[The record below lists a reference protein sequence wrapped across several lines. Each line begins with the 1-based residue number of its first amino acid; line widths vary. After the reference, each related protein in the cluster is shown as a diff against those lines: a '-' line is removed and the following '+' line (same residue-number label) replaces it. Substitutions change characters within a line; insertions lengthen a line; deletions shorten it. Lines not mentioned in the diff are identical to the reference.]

1 MPPSTSTPSGPV
13 TGAAERRGRT
23 QAVRRR
29 PSGEPPPLPREDH
42 WTRWIWVLAGVLLLG
57 AGLNLLVRS
66 TEVIE
71 AADQAV
77 LSFIAE
83 ARTPVLTDAAKVA
96 VLPTTF
102 VAVMALRLGTVVVLV
117 VYGRFRHLVV
127 FLATLVVTDW
137 IVVRLLFVELP
148 RPEVPALVEVDAYAF
163 PPKAIST
170 LTITLFAM
178 AFVLLPRGGTRNRL
192 RAGAVAVL
200 ALVVLAEL
208 YLAGDHLSAMLYAAV
223 LAPSVA
229 AVTFR
234 SLVPEEGFP
243 ISYRKRG
250 SVAHLDLGG
259 ERGKAIVAAMA
270 DQLGL
275 TVTEVKEFGLEGSG
289 GSSPLR
295 MTLPDGSRVFGKIYS
310 TAHERADRW
319 YRFGRTILYGQL
331 EDETAVGSVRRLAA
345 YEDYALRLLADHGV
359 QVAKTYG
366 LVELTPNQ
374 EYMLVTE
381 FFENARNL
389 GDSQVDEVVI
399 DEGLAMVRTFW
410 DVGVA
415 HRDIKPANLLV
426 QNGHLQLVDVSAL
439 EVRPSPWRQAVD
451 LSNML
456 LTLALRTDPELV
468 YQRATKV
475 FTPDEIAEALASAVG
490 LTIPTELQAKLKADG
505 RPLLDRF
512 RRLAPPRERIS
523 IQRWSTQRLLLTAG
537 AALGTLLL
545 VGLFLDRSGPASPER
560 RRPPGPLASGAARL
574 GVQDAAGDLDQG
586 ELAVHRGAAH
596 AGVGLVLG
604 ETELLHQAALCP
616 LDDLAVGQL
625 VLEVLDRALQL
636 AAVGGPGEG
645 DAHPGQE
652 LGRLERLDQV
662 ADGAGVGRLL
672 DQLLVGEGG
681 EHQHGRPVG
690 GDLPG
695 GREAVQLRH
704 LHVHDHQVRVQLAG
718 EPDRLLP
725 VAGLADHGMAPL
737 LQGLH
742 DVDPDHDLVLGDKH
756 PRHLA
761 PLAAHAEQEW

>member
-57 AGLNLLVRS
+57 AGLHLLVRS
-66 TEVIE
+66 TDVIE

-77 LSFIAE
+77 LSFIVE

-163 PPKAIST
+163 PSKAIST
-170 LTITLFAM
+170 LAITLFAM

-250 SVAHLDLGG
+250 SAAHLDLGG

-295 MTLPDGSRVFGKIYS
+295 MTLPDGGRVFGKIYS

-359 QVAKTYG
+359 RVARTYG

-545 VGLFLDRSGPASPER
+545 VGLFLDS
-560 RRPPGPLASGAARL
+560 
-574 GVQDAAGDLDQG
+574 
-586 ELAVHRGAAH
+586 
-596 AGVGLVLG
+596 
-604 ETELLHQAALCP
+604 
-616 LDDLAVGQL
+616 
-625 VLEVLDRALQL
+625 
-636 AAVGGPGEG
+636 
-645 DAHPGQE
+645 
-652 LGRLERLDQV
+652 
-662 ADGAGVGRLL
+662 
-672 DQLLVGEGG
+672 
-681 EHQHGRPVG
+681 
-690 GDLPG
+690 
-695 GREAVQLRH
+695 LR
-704 LHVHDHQVRVQLAG
+704 
-718 EPDRLLP
+718 
-725 VAGLADHGMAPL
+725 AGLT
-737 LQGLH
+737 
-742 DVDPDHDLVLGDKH
+742 
-756 PRHLA
+756 
-761 PLAAHAEQEW
+761 

>member
-1 MPPSTSTPSGPV
+1 MSSTANPT
-13 TGAAERRGRT
+13 RGRVNDT
-23 QAVRRR
+23 TVEAGRGRQGRRR
-29 PSGEPPPLPREDH
+29 PSGEPPPLPREDR
-42 WTRWIWVLAGVLLLG
+42 WTRWIWVLAAVLLVG
-57 AGLNLLVRS
+57 AALNVLIHTTDLVQRM
-66 TEVIE
+66 
-71 AADQAV
+71 DQAV
-77 LSFIAE
+77 LDWFARIRTP
-83 ARTPVLTDAAKVA
+83 ARTDAGKLVALLTT
-96 VLPTTF
+96 LT
-102 VAVMALRLGTVVVLV
+102 AVMALRIATVLV
-117 VYGRFRHLVV
+117 LVLYRRFRHLVV

-137 IVVRLLFVELP
+137 VVVRLLFVELP
-148 RPEVPALVEVDAYAF
+148 RPTVPVLVDVDGYAF
-163 PPKAIST
+163 PSRAISA
-170 LTITLFAM
+170 LAITLYAM
-178 AFVLLPRGGTRNRL
+178 TFVLVPRGRGRNRL
-192 RAGAVAVL
+192 RAGFTAGLV
-200 ALVVLAEL
+200 LVVLAEL
-208 YLAGDHLSAMLYAAV
+208 YLAADYLSAMVYAAI
-223 LAPSVA
+223 LAPCVA
-229 AVTFR
+229 DVAFR
-234 SLVPEEGFP
+234 WLVPEEGFP
-243 ISYRKRG
+243 IAYQTRG
-250 SVAHLDLGG
+250 SAAHLDLGG
-259 ERGKAIVAAMA
+259 ERGRAIVRAMA

-310 TAHERADRW
+310 TSHERADRW

-359 QVAKTYG
+359 RVARTYG

-545 VGLFLDRSGPASPER
+545 VGLFLDS
-560 RRPPGPLASGAARL
+560 
-574 GVQDAAGDLDQG
+574 
-586 ELAVHRGAAH
+586 
-596 AGVGLVLG
+596 
-604 ETELLHQAALCP
+604 
-616 LDDLAVGQL
+616 
-625 VLEVLDRALQL
+625 
-636 AAVGGPGEG
+636 
-645 DAHPGQE
+645 
-652 LGRLERLDQV
+652 
-662 ADGAGVGRLL
+662 
-672 DQLLVGEGG
+672 
-681 EHQHGRPVG
+681 
-690 GDLPG
+690 
-695 GREAVQLRH
+695 LR
-704 LHVHDHQVRVQLAG
+704 
-718 EPDRLLP
+718 
-725 VAGLADHGMAPL
+725 AGLT
-737 LQGLH
+737 
-742 DVDPDHDLVLGDKH
+742 
-756 PRHLA
+756 
-761 PLAAHAEQEW
+761 